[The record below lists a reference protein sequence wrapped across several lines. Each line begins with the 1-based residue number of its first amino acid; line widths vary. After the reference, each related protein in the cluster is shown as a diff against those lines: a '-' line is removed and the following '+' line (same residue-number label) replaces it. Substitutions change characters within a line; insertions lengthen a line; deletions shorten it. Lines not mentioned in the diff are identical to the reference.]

1 MEDTNARV
9 ASEVHSNSGFPAIHR
24 PLVAFSLTTRSGG
37 WYVASMFSSETG
49 AAETADRPLEI
60 VYKPITELVPDPR
73 NARTHPKKQITQIM
87 QSIRA
92 FGFTNPILADEV
104 GNIVAGHGR
113 LRAAK
118 EMGLTEVPVIV
129 LAGLSDAQKKA
140 LRLADNKIA
149 LNAGWDVE
157 ILKLE
162 LADLSLP
169 EVDIDL
175 SLTGFSPG
183 EIDVVLTE
191 SEDPDDEVIPAVPE
205 SPRVETGDI
214 WQLGELRVACGDGRD
229 LAFLRQVVGE
239 GARIDCAFLDPPY
252 NVKINGHANAKGR
265 HREFA
270 MASGE
275 MSEAEFRTFLS
286 DTLGACA
293 KVSRDGAVHFV
304 CMDWRHMDDVTAS
317 IGEVY
322 DDLLNICVW
331 NKSNAGMGS
340 LYRSKHE
347 MVFVYRVGDS
357 SHINNVEL
365 GKHGRNRT
373 NVWDYP
379 SVNSMRGSRREDL
392 ALHPTVKPVAMVAD
406 AYCDVTRQG
415 DLVLDTFLGSG
426 TSLIAAERVG
436 RRFRGI
442 DIDPAYVDLA
452 MQRWTDL
459 TGKEPVLVCRGGNEL
474 KG

>member
-1 MEDTNARV
+1 MRTAEELAT
-9 ASEVHSNSGFPAIHR
+9 PTAIR
-24 PLVAFSLTTRSGG
+24 PLQ
-37 WYVASMFSSETG
+37 
-49 AAETADRPLEI
+49 I
-60 VYKPITELVPDPR
+60 VYRAPGDLAPDPR
-73 NARTHPKKQITQIM
+73 NARTHSKKQVGQIAE
-87 QSIRA
+87 SIRV
-92 FGFTNPILADEV
+92 FGFTNPILADPE
-104 GNIVAGHGR
+104 GNVIAGHGR

-118 EMGLTEVPVIV
+118 EMGLETVPIITLDGLTEP
-129 LAGLSDAQKKA
+129 QKKA

-149 LNAGWDVE
+149 LNAGWDTE

-162 LADLSLP
+162 LAALSLP
-169 EVDIDL
+169 EIDIDL
-175 SLTGFSPG
+175 TLTGFSPG
-183 EIDVVLTE
+183 EIDVVLAE
-191 SEDPDDEVIPAVPE
+191 SDDPDDEVIPAVPE
-205 SPRVETGDI
+205 SPRVRPGDI
-214 WQLGELRVACGDGRD
+214 WQLGEHRIACGDGRD
-229 LAFLRQVVGE
+229 IAFLQRLVGE
-239 GARIDCAFLDPPY
+239 GETIDCAFLDPPY

-275 MSEAEFRTFLS
+275 MSESEFRTFLT

-293 KVSRDGAVHFV
+293 RVSREGAIHFV
-304 CMDWRHMDDVTAS
+304 CMDWRHLEDVTS
-317 IGEVY
+317 SVSDVY
-322 DDLLNICVW
+322 DTLLNICVW

-347 MVFVYRVGDS
+347 MVFVYRVGEA

-379 SVNSMRGSRREDL
+379 SVNSMQGSRREDL

-406 AYCDVTRQG
+406 AYCDVTKQN
-415 DLVLDTFLGSG
+415 DLVLDIFLGSG

-436 RRFRGI
+436 RRFRGL

-452 MQRWTDL
+452 MQRWGDV
-459 TGKEPVLVCRGGNEL
+459 TGTEPVLVHRDAGESEAAA
-474 KG
+474 

>member
-1 MEDTNARV
+1 MGTTQELAPRTAEHALQVTYRDLA
-9 ASEVHSNSGFPAIHR
+9 E
-24 PLVAFSLTTRSGG
+24 LT
-37 WYVASMFSSETG
+37 
-49 AAETADRPLEI
+49 
-60 VYKPITELVPDPR
+60 PDPR
-73 NARTHPKKQITQIM
+73 NARTHPKRQIEQIIA
-87 QSIRA
+87 SIEA
-92 FGFTNPILADEV
+92 FGFTNPILADPE
-104 GNIVAGHGR
+104 GNLIAGHGR
-113 LRAAK
+113 LRAARQ
-118 EMGLTEVPVIV
+118 MGFARVPVIELV
-129 LAGLSDAQKKA
+129 GLSEAQKKA

-149 LNAGWDVE
+149 LNAGWDTE

-169 EVDIDL
+169 DIDIDL
-175 SLTGFSPG
+175 SLTGFSAG
-183 EIDVVLTE
+183 EIDVVLAE
-191 SEDPDDEVIPAVPE
+191 SEDPDDEVIPEVPIE
-205 SPRVETGDI
+205 PRVQTGDI
-214 WQLGELRVACGDGRD
+214 WQLGEHRIGCGDGRD
-229 LAFLRQVVGE
+229 VGFLRSVVGKNVS
-239 GARIDCAFLDPPY
+239 IDCVFLDPPY

-275 MSEAEFRTFLS
+275 MSEDEFRGFLS
-286 DTLGACA
+286 STLGACA

-317 IGEVY
+317 ASDIY
-322 DDLLNICVW
+322 DTLLNICVW
-331 NKSNAGMGS
+331 NKSNVGMGS

-347 MVFVYRVGDS
+347 MVFVYRVGDAP
-357 SHINNVEL
+357 HTNCVEL

-406 AYCDVTRQG
+406 AICDVTRQG
-415 DLVLDTFLGSG
+415 ELVLDIFLGSG

-436 RRFRGI
+436 RAFRGV

-452 MQRWTDL
+452 MTRWSEI
-459 TGKEPVLVCRGGNEL
+459 TGKQPELVHREPQVGAAE
-474 KG
+474 